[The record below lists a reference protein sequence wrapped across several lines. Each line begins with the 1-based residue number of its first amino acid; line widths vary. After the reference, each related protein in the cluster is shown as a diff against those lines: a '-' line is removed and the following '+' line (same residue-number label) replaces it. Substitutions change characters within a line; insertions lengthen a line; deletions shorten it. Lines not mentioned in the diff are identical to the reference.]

1 MKLVM
6 LANDAIYIG
15 IIGQGPDGEAI
26 SWRSLTSMHRYIRL
40 NYRWN
45 FIFGLD
51 NATHVTKPWE
61 EL

>member
-6 LANDAIYIG
+6 WASDAIYIG
-15 IIGQGPDGEAI
+15 IIGQGSDGEAI
-26 SWRSLTSMHRYIRL
+26 SWRSLTSMHRYIL

-45 FIFGLD
+45 FTFGLD
-51 NATHVTKPWE
+51 SATHVTKPWE

>member
-6 LANDAIYIG
+6 LASDAIYIG

-26 SWRSLTSMHRYIRL
+26 SWRSLGAPRRNVRL

-51 NATHVTKPWE
+51 SATHVTKPWE